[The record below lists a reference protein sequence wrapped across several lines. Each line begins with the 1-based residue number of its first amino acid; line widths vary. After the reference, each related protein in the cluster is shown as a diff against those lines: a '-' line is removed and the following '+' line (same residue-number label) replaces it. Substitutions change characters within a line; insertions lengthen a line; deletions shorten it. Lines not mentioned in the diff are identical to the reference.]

1 MTSLPALLTVERLSK
16 SFPGQQALTDVSLR
30 VRSGEVVALV
40 GQNGSGKSTLVKIL
54 TGVHNADPGGSIQ
67 VHNVDGSIAQG
78 ADARARIHVIH
89 QDLGLIPALS
99 TVENLGLSGPRGARA
114 LLPNRTRSQAQSA
127 DRMLRRFG
135 LCLDVRAR
143 VDSLSAGE
151 RTIVAL
157 VRALNGWTRH
167 DNILL
172 LDEPT
177 ASLHGSEVD
186 RLFRAVRDVAASG
199 AGVVFISHRLD
210 EVLGVADRVV
220 ALRGGRVVADV
231 PCSELDRR
239 RLIQLIAGRDVSES
253 RGPRR
258 EQESADAALS
268 LRGLAGGTLHELDL
282 DVRRGEIVG
291 IAGILGSGRE
301 HVCGLAFGLHRLRAG
316 EVSVLGRRLIPR
328 PRTSIAAGVGY
339 VPADRRTAGAVMVM
353 TALENLALTA
363 AGRTRDAW
371 RPIRRRTD
379 RHDAQR
385 WFAKVEL
392 DPPDPDRRLDL
403 FSGGNQQ
410 KVVLAKWLRNDPAVL
425 LLDEPTQ
432 GVDVGAKAAIY
443 DLLEDAAQKGA
454 AVLVSSSDTAELA
467 ALCDRVVVL
476 RDGLAVAE
484 LHGDRLNDASLT
496 GLSLNE
502 ESEAHTSK
510 VTS

>member
-1 MTSLPALLTVERLSK
+1 
-16 SFPGQQALTDVSLR
+16 
-30 VRSGEVVALV
+30 
-40 GQNGSGKSTLVKIL
+40 
-54 TGVHNADPGGSIQ
+54 
-67 VHNVDGSIAQG
+67 
-78 ADARARIHVIH
+78 
-89 QDLGLIPALS
+89 
-99 TVENLGLSGPRGARA
+99 
-114 LLPNRTRSQAQSA
+114 
-127 DRMLRRFG
+127 
-135 LCLDVRAR
+135 
-143 VDSLSAGE
+143 
-151 RTIVAL
+151 
-157 VRALNGWTRH
+157 
-167 DNILL
+167 
-172 LDEPT
+172 
-177 ASLHGSEVD
+177 
-186 RLFRAVRDVAASG
+186 
-199 AGVVFISHRLD
+199 VVFISHRLD

-253 RGPRR
+253 RGPRHD
-258 EQESADAALS
+258 QDAADVALS

-316 EVSVLGRRLIPR
+316 EVSVRGRRLVPR
-328 PRTSIAAGVGY
+328 PKTAIAAGVGY

-379 RHDAQR
+379 RCDAQR

-484 LHGDRLNDASLT
+484 LRGDRLTDASLT
-496 GLSLNE
+496 GLSLSE

-510 VTS
+510 VMS